1 MLSFIKHN
9 YIPVLSL
16 FVIFFDEIFNSVV
29 LLLGITTVEG
39 IKQYQAVLL
48 FLIVAPILALDMIGG
63 RWDKWTRQVVFVC
76 FAILGLYALTP
87 LFYGAPPSFYFT
99 YLYCYVAECIPAAY
113 IGSLLAKNPSVER
126 VNVWLPIFLIPVTLT
141 IGTVGLSAA
150 MVGGI
155 VGHDENS
162 GALSY
167 HTLSYMMAFSFSY
180 SCYLCFFGGLKK
192 TRFSRFL
199 KIVLF
204 FTMLFSILICI
215 LGGGRGAFLLI
226 LAESLFLFFFY
237 FSNSNSNSVIIK
249 SAIVCS
255 VVVIIVFFAIINFDL
270 MESSG
275 ISRLQNRLTYDEAR
289 ASLYNEAFELFF
301 SSPIWGNGLGSIWWT
316 MGIYS
321 HNMIFDF
328 LAETG
333 LLGTSVFVILLLRT
347 IFCSLKLSRVSP
359 VCLLMLIVLMGSL
372 VNGFFSGYWI
382 GSIKLFFICSFVHC
396 KYNHIFFGKGR
407 VGRI

>member
-9 YIPVLSL
+9 YIPFLSL
-16 FVIFFDEIFNSVV
+16 FVIFFDEIFNTVI

-39 IKQYQAVLL
+39 IKQYQAILL
-48 FLIVAPILALDMIGG
+48 FIIVAPIMALDMIAG
-63 RWDKWTRQVVFVC
+63 RWNKWTRQVVFVC
-76 FAILGLYALTP
+76 FAILGLYTLTP

-113 IGSLLAKNPSVER
+113 IGSLLAKSPYIER
-126 VNVWLPIFLIPVTLT
+126 VNVWLPFLLIPVTLI
-141 IGTVGLSAA
+141 IGTVGFSAA
-150 MVGGI
+150 MVGEV
-155 VGHDENS
+155 VGQDENS

-167 HTLSYMMAFSFSY
+167 HTLSYMMAFSYSY
-180 SCYLCFFGGLKK
+180 SCYMCFFGGLKK
-192 TRFSRFL
+192 TTYSRIL
-199 KIVLF
+199 KIILF
-204 FTMLFSILICI
+204 ATMLFSLLVCL

-226 LAESLFLFFFY
+226 IVVSLFLFFFY
-237 FSNSNSNSVIIK
+237 FFNSSSNSVIIK

-255 VVVIIVFFAIINFDL
+255 IVIIIVFFAILNFDL

-289 ASLYNEAFELFF
+289 ASLYNEAFEIFY

-321 HNMIFDF
+321 HNMILDL

-333 LLGTSVFVILLLRT
+333 LLGTSVFTMILLRT

-359 VCLLMLIVLMGSL
+359 ICLLMLIVLIGCL
-372 VNGFFSGYWI
+372 VSDSFSGYWI
-382 GSIKLFFICSFVHC
+382 GSIKLFFVGSFVHC
-396 KYNHIFFGKGR
+396 KYCMT
-407 VGRI
+407 